1 MDNNTKQQEKNTKK
15 RYQEWHPKLRA
26 FYSMLSEVHNN
37 SGTLPSATSNSPQP
51 RDLPRQTP
59 SNSGV
64 SSPPSTPYEPIN
76 SARQR
81 TSPASTKTELP
92 QANEAVET
100 PQVSQQQP
108 PTKAQPQQAEAT
120 KPTSTPVNGGKQPST
135 QSPDNTDTSEPQQEQ
150 KEISLGKIV
159 ASLKEIA
166 GDALGYLEGVSKDA
180 GKLGDKAAREIGKK
194 GERAIIHAGRG
205 LQDIATPEQ
214 KESDKPGTIEDV
226 ATKIG
231 GTVRDVSGY
240 TGEALDFLGR
250 LLANGLRVIQRKEIE
265 DFPSPDTPPV
275 PRKPQP
281 KQKKKGEPKVIPN
294 RRSPHLKAQRNKR
307 NKRSTGGN
315 FATTTL

>member
-92 QANEAVET
+92 HANEAVEA

-120 KPTSTPVNGGKQPST
+120 KPTSTP
-135 QSPDNTDTSEPQQEQ
+135 DNTNTSEPQQEQ
-150 KEISLGKIV
+150 KGISLGKIV

-205 LQDIATPEQ
+205 LQDIATPE
-214 KESDKPGTIEDV
+214 
-226 ATKIG
+226 
-231 GTVRDVSGY
+231 
-240 TGEALDFLGR
+240 
-250 LLANGLRVIQRKEIE
+250 
-265 DFPSPDTPPV
+265 
-275 PRKPQP
+275 
-281 KQKKKGEPKVIPN
+281 
-294 RRSPHLKAQRNKR
+294 
-307 NKRSTGGN
+307 
-315 FATTTL
+315 